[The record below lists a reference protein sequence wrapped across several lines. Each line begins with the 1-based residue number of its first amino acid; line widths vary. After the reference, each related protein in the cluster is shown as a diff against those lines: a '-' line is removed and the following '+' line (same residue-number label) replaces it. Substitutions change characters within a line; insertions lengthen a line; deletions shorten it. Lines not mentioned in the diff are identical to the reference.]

1 MTGLSLYNFKS
12 NFLDLEKDVIWVF
25 WRDVLYDGNCFE
37 EEQEER
43 KIKIKNKTKFV
54 IDLCFIDL
62 IIEKLWIY
70 FRLLWKDSSNLI
82 ISFIFSEKVCKSI
95 I

>member
-1 MTGLSLYNFKS
+1 M
-12 NFLDLEKDVIWVF
+12 F
-25 WRDVLYDGNCFE
+25 WGYVLYDGNCFG

-62 IIEKLWIY
+62 II
-70 FRLLWKDSSNLI
+70 
-82 ISFIFSEKVCKSI
+82 
-95 I
+95 

>member
-1 MTGLSLYNFKS
+1 M
-12 NFLDLEKDVIWVF
+12 DLENDVICVF
-25 WRDVLYDGNCFE
+25 WGNTLCGGTCFE

-43 KIKIKNKTKFV
+43 KIKIKNKFV

-62 IIEKLWIY
+62 IIEKLWIF